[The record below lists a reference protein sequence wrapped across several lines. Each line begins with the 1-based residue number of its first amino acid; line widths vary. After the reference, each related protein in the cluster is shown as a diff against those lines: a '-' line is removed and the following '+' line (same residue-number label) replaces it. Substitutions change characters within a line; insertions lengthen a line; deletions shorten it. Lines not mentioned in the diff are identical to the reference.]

1 MQHPDKGTYDPS
13 QLRKVT
19 GVLYL
24 DLWYKHHL
32 RSHLTSAKERIIS
45 LRQGDAGEIA
55 SEQSAFL
62 EIAERHLQQLEE
74 QIGQILDLIPAT
86 SPKVSN
92 DNGKKHSNGN
102 GNGNRNGNS
111 KHEQEITEDQKMVE
125 LFRLVLHIVNNP
137 LTVMST
143 QAQLLIRRYET
154 ENPELTG
161 ALRNIVKNCDRIAKE
176 LRWLQDQALAKR

>member
-1 MQHPDKGTYDPS
+1 MQQPDEGTYDPS
-13 QLRKVT
+13 QLREVT

-24 DLWYKHHL
+24 DLWYKHRL

-74 QIGQILDLIPAT
+74 QIGQLLDLIPAT
-86 SPKVSN
+86 SARTN
-92 DNGKKHSNGN
+92 DGNGKKHSSGNGN
-102 GNGNRNGNS
+102 GNG
-111 KHEQEITEDQKMVE
+111 KHEQQTSEDQKMVE

-137 LTVMST
+137 LTIMST

-154 ENPELTG
+154 ENPELVET
-161 ALRNIVKNCDRIAKE
+161 LKTVVKNCDRIAKE